1 MTEQQTLLRVH
12 TPITSHY
19 TEKQVLIFF
28 VSALVC
34 ISLAQ
39 WSLNHRENPGILGIG
54 ISSIVFILGL
64 VWLCARNE
72 VALYKSSIWIGFHI
86 RYITGADK
94 IYKYD
99 KNTTPRMIRQFTK
112 IIGMSKKGGI
122 KFQKCQ
128 TYDKNACNRGF
139 VYLVNP
145 ASIQDYGAFVANMK
159 RLYNSLPPGA
169 EHKEILAQSKQL
181 TNLAEKY
188 EKALENK
195 DLPVMIREGLYSIKL
210 FFDDVKDRVGWL
222 FIIFIGPG
230 YIVNDEQAETRIL
243 EISET
248 CGKFLQLSGV
258 KYVLIKDGFTYSI
271 IYKQL
276 FTMKNIM
283 GALK

>member
-1 MTEQQTLLRVH
+1 
-12 TPITSHY
+12 
-19 TEKQVLIFF
+19 
-28 VSALVC
+28 VSALAC

-39 WSLNHRENPGILGIG
+39 WSLNHRDNPAMMSAGISLIVLILGI
-54 ISSIVFILGL
+54 

-72 VALYKSSIWIGFHI
+72 IALYKSSIWLSFHI
-86 RYITGADK
+86 RYLTGSDK

-99 KNTTPRMIRQFTK
+99 KNTTLRMIRQFTK
-112 IIGMSKKGGI
+112 IESMSTKGGI

-139 VYLVNP
+139 LYLVNP
-145 ASIQDYGAFVANMK
+145 SSIQDYGAFVANMK

-210 FFDDVKDRVGWL
+210 FFDDVKDRVGWT

-230 YIVNDEQAETRIL
+230 YIVNDEQAEIRIQ
-243 EISET
+243 ET
-248 CGKFLQLSGV
+248 AETFGKFLQLSGIR
-258 KYVLIKDGFTYSI
+258 YQMIKDGYTYSI

-276 FTMKNIM
+276 FTMKDVM

>member
-39 WSLNHRENPGILGIG
+39 WSLNHRENPVILGTG
-54 ISSIVFILGL
+54 MSSIVFILGL
-64 VWLCARNE
+64 VWICARNE

-112 IIGMSKKGGI
+112 VSSMSEKGGI
-122 KFQKCQ
+122 KFEKCQ
-128 TYDKNACNRGF
+128 IYDKNACNRGF

-145 ASIQDYGAFVANMK
+145 GSIQDYGAFVANMK
-159 RLYNSLPPGA
+159 RLYNSLPPGT
-169 EHKEILAQSKQL
+169 EHKLIIAQSKQL
-181 TNLAEKY
+181 TNIAEKY
-188 EKALENK
+188 EKELERK
-195 DLPVMIREGLYSIKL
+195 DLPLMIREGLYSIKL
-210 FFDDVKDRVGWL
+210 FFDNVKDRVGWM

-230 YIVNDEQAETRIL
+230 YIANDEQAEIRIQ
-243 EISET
+243 EIEET
-248 CGKFLQLSGV
+248 YSKFLQLSGV
-258 KYVLIKDGFTYSI
+258 HYTLIRDGFKYSL

-276 FTMKNIM
+276 FTMKSILE
-283 GALK
+283 AI

>member
-1 MTEQQTLLRVH
+1 
-12 TPITSHY
+12 
-19 TEKQVLIFF
+19 
-28 VSALVC
+28 
-34 ISLAQ
+34 LAQ
-39 WSLNHRENPGILGIG
+39 WALNHKEDPVILSSGIGSIVLILGV
-54 ISSIVFILGL
+54 VF
-64 VWLCARNE
+64 LCARNE

-86 RYITGADK
+86 KYILGTDK

-99 KNTTPRMIRQFTK
+99 KNTTLRMIRQFTK
-112 IIGMSKKGGI
+112 IISMSKKGGI

-128 TYDKNACNRGF
+128 TYNKNSCNRGF

-145 ASIQDYGAFVANMK
+145 ASIQDYGVFVATMK

-169 EHKEILAQSKQL
+169 EYKEIIAQSKHL
-181 TNLAEKY
+181 TNIAEKY
-188 EKALENK
+188 EKTLENK

-210 FFDDVKDRVGWL
+210 FFDNVKDRVGWM

-230 YIVNDEQAETRIL
+230 YIVDDAQAETRIQ

-248 CGKFLQLSGV
+248 FGKFLQLSNV
-258 KYVLIKDGFTYSI
+258 KYVMIKDGFAYSI

-283 GALK
+283 GAI

>member
-1 MTEQQTLLRVH
+1 MTEQQTLIRVH
-12 TPITSHY
+12 SPIASRY
-19 TEKQVLIFF
+19 TEKQVIIFF
-28 VSALVC
+28 VSALTI

-39 WSLNHRENPGILGIG
+39 WTLNNRNDQIHLGLGIG
-54 ISSIVFILGL
+54 SIVLILAL

-72 VALYKSSIWIGFHI
+72 VAMYKSSIWLSFHI
-86 RYITGADK
+86 RYLTGSDK

-112 IIGMSKKGGI
+112 IQKISTKGGI
-122 KFQKCQ
+122 KFLKCQ
-128 TYDKNACNRGF
+128 TYDKNSCNRGF

-145 ASIQDYGAFVANMK
+145 GSIQDYGAFVANMK

-169 EHKEILAQSKQL
+169 EHKEILSQSKQL

-188 EKALENK
+188 EKALEKK
-195 DLPVMIREGLYSIKL
+195 DLPVMVREGLYSIKL
-210 FFDDVKDRVGWL
+210 FFDDVKDRVGWM

-230 YIVNDEQAETRIL
+230 YIVNDEQAEIRIQ
-243 EISET
+243 ET
-248 CGKFLQLSGV
+248 AETFGKFLQLSGI
-258 KYVLIKDGFTYSI
+258 KYKMITDGFIYSL

-283 GALK
+283 DVV

>member
-28 VSALVC
+28 VSALLC

-39 WSLNHRENPGILGIG
+39 WSLNHRENPAILGTG

-112 IIGMSKKGGI
+112 VSSMSEKGGI
-122 KFQKCQ
+122 KFEKCQ
-128 TYDKNACNRGF
+128 IYDKNACNRGF

-145 ASIQDYGAFVANMK
+145 GSIQDYGTFVANMK
-159 RLYNSLPPGA
+159 RLYNSLPPGT
-169 EHKEILAQSKQL
+169 EHKLIIAQSKQL
-181 TNLAEKY
+181 TNIAEKY
-188 EKALENK
+188 EKELERK
-195 DLPVMIREGLYSIKL
+195 DLPLMIREGLYSIKL
-210 FFDDVKDRVGWL
+210 FFDNVKDRVGWM

-230 YIVNDEQAETRIL
+230 YIVNDEQAEIRIQ
-243 EISET
+243 EIEET
-248 CGKFLQLSGV
+248 YSKFLQLSGV
-258 KYVLIKDGFTYSI
+258 HYTLIRDGFKYSL

-276 FTMKNIM
+276 FTMKSIL
-283 GALK
+283 GAI

>member
-1 MTEQQTLLRVH
+1 MTEQQTLIRVH

-28 VSALVC
+28 VSALAC

-39 WSLNHRENPGILGIG
+39 WSLNHKDNPVMMSTGISLIVLILGI
-54 ISSIVFILGL
+54 

-72 VALYKSSIWIGFHI
+72 IALYRSSIWLSFHI
-86 RYITGADK
+86 RYLTGSDK

-99 KNTTPRMIRQFTK
+99 KNTTPRMIKQFTK
-112 IIGMSKKGGI
+112 IESMSTKGGI

-139 VYLVNP
+139 LYLVNP
-145 ASIQDYGAFVANMK
+145 SSIQDYGAFVANMK

-188 EKALENK
+188 ERTLENK

-210 FFDDVKDRVGWL
+210 FFDDVKDRVGWT

-230 YIVNDEQAETRIL
+230 YIVNDEQAEIRIQ
-243 EISET
+243 ET
-248 CGKFLQLSGV
+248 AETFSKFLQLSGI
-258 KYVLIKDGFTYSI
+258 KYQMIKDGYTYSI
-271 IYKQL
+271 LYKQL
-276 FTMKNIM
+276 FTMKDVI